1 MKLHRSLLRFFL
13 SGTAALAPMAAP
25 AAKLTVLGD
34 SLTKEYRILFPGV
47 NLPPLVQIP
56 GLDPTNP
63 NARNW
68 AEILDERRHAHFDS
82 GTLRSS
88 VFNPWTDLRLLGHE
102 CNWAV
107 PGATARAISL
117 MLTNPN
123 APELA
128 ADPDF
133 TTITNLAPDW
143 KLTPQR
149 LTTQLASVPA
159 GAVIWAGGNDL
170 RFGNAD
176 PAASFAGKPISYET
190 IYLGDGTG
198 AGNPQPL
205 MDSIASSIRTAALFV
220 RAANPSLPI
229 AICAVP
235 HVGCT
240 PEVRTLW
247 PTDPVRT
254 GRITSALAAL
264 NSSLKTWTENTLGGV
279 WVDTFSL
286 TTQLITST
294 IHIGGVP
301 FRNESDTV
309 TEPEPAAAHNRFL
322 FSHDGFHPIT
332 PLHAVVA
339 QSVQAA
345 LAARFPATY
354 ASSPPITDRE
364 IITSILGL
372 PLSTGYDEFMTA
384 SAVPANQRH
393 PLDDPDRDGLSNLM
407 EFCLANHHP
416 MLPSGQTQP
425 LPTAT
430 GNTATLSWTP
440 RFPSNVFA
448 SLTPQMSTNLSSWSD
463 VPANQVSA
471 LPDGSLSV
479 SLPIA
484 QGNPIFLRLKAS
496 VTP

>member
-1 MKLHRSLLRFFL
+1 MNPCRSLLRL
-13 SGTAALAPMAAP
+13 LLPATAALAPLACP
-25 AAKLTVLGD
+25 AAKLTVIGD

-82 GTLRSS
+82 GTLRAS

-102 CNWAV
+102 CNWSV

-117 MLTNPN
+117 MLTNPDS
-123 APELA
+123 AELT

-149 LTTQLASVPA
+149 FTTQLQSVPA

-170 RFGNAD
+170 RFGNTD
-176 PAASFAGKPISYET
+176 PAASFAGKAISYET
-190 IYLGDGTG
+190 IYLGDGSG

-205 MDSIASSIRTAALFV
+205 MDSMAASIRTTALLV
-220 RAANPSLPI
+220 RAANPGLPI

-240 PEVRTLW
+240 PEVRQLW

-264 NSSLKTWTENTLGGV
+264 NASLRTWTESTLGGV

-286 TTQLITST
+286 TTQLISNTM
-294 IHIGGVP
+294 HIGGVS
-301 FRNESDTV
+301 FLNEADTV
-309 TEPEPAAAHNRFL
+309 TAPEPASAHNRYL

-339 QSVQAA
+339 RSVQTAFA
-345 LAARFPATY
+345 TRFPATY

-364 IITSILGL
+364 IITTILGL
-372 PLSTGYDEFMTA
+372 PLSMGYDDFMTQ
-384 SAVPANQRH
+384 SAVPPTLRH
-393 PLDDPDRDGLSNLM
+393 PTEDPDRDGLPNLM
-407 EFCLANHHP
+407 EFCLANQHP
-416 MLPSGQTQP
+416 MRPDGNQGTVPSSNPG
-425 LPTAT
+425 A
-430 GNTATLSWTP
+430 ATLRWMP
-440 RFPSNVFA
+440 RFPSNVYA
-448 SLTPQMSTNLSSWSD
+448 SLTAQMSSNLVTWSD
-463 VPANQVSA
+463 VPANSLTS
-471 LPDGSLSV
+471 LPDGSSTASVPLSAAPV
-479 SLPIA
+479 
-484 QGNPIFLRLKAS
+484 FLRLKAT